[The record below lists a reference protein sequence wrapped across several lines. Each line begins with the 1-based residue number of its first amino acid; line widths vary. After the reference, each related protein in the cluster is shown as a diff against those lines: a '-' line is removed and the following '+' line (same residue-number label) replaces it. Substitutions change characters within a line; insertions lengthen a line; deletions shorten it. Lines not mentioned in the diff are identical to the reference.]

1 MGTALVLPRTLLF
14 LRSFSFRAGAL
25 IFFTLCA
32 TLTVLR
38 VQFYQKSL
46 DQAYTDIK
54 EIIEAR
60 ADDID
65 QYIEANPNTD
75 PASIIKS
82 ILNKSHDRH
91 IYLALKQGDKITGNM
106 TRWPANRSLSDGWG
120 QTSVASEDDNSNY
133 EVLYTTVKYG
143 GNTIL
148 LIGYDLETIDVLRN
162 TLFPV
167 LITNIVLSL
176 LISLILSTGIVWMIN
191 RKLRQVNITTEYI
204 IKGNLS
210 NRVPVNQV
218 YDQFDKL
225 GSNINKMLDWI
236 IKLLDTVKYASNA
249 LAHDMRTPLSR
260 HRIELKALSENSQVP
275 EEIRHEIKHAVAS
288 VDTLAEMFN
297 ILTSIAKAESG
308 EGTEQFRV
316 FDLAE
321 SVRDIVDLYEYEFE
335 QNTQQLHTEIPDRPV
350 QILGDKQLLS
360 QAIVNLLDNASKY
373 ALSGATIE
381 VQLKEQKS
389 HDNRQILIIVS
400 DNGPGIPQE
409 YWDKVKQRFF
419 RLEDSRHS
427 EGTGLGLSLVNAVAG
442 LHGGV
447 FYFEDNHPGLRA
459 ILSLPGL

>member
-1 MGTALVLPRTLLF
+1 MF
-14 LRSFSFRAGAL
+14 FRSFSFRAGAL

-32 TLTVLR
+32 VLTVLR

-46 DQAYTDIK
+46 DLAYSDIR
-54 EIIEAR
+54 EIIEAH

-65 QYIEANPNTD
+65 QDIEDEPNID
-75 PASIIKS
+75 PASIINS
-82 ILNKSHDRH
+82 ILKKSHDSH
-91 IYLALKQGDKITGNM
+91 IYLALKQGKKITGNLA
-106 TRWPANRSLSDGWG
+106 RWPDGGLSTDGWG
-120 QTSVASEDDNSNY
+120 QTTVAGDEDDPDY
-133 EVLYTTVKYG
+133 KVLYKTIKYDKDTV
-143 GNTIL
+143 L
-148 LIGYDLETIDVLRN
+148 LIGYDLENIHILRN

-167 LITNIVLSL
+167 LLTNIVLSL
-176 LISLILSTGIVWMIN
+176 LISLVLSTGIVWMIN
-191 RKLRQVNITTEYI
+191 RKLRQVNITTESI

-225 GSNINKMLDWI
+225 GSNINKMLNWI

-260 HRIELKALSENSQVP
+260 HRIELKALSENPQVP

-288 VDTLAEMFN
+288 VDSLAEMFN
-297 ILTSIAKAESG
+297 NLTSIAKAESG
-308 EGTEQFRV
+308 EGTEQFRT

-321 SVRDIVDLYEYEFE
+321 TVRDIVDLYEYEFE
-335 QNTQQLHTEIPDRPV
+335 QNSQKLRTGIPGHPV
-350 QILGDKQLLS
+350 PVLGDKQFLS
-360 QAIVNLLDNASKY
+360 HAIVNLLDNASKY
-373 ALSGATIE
+373 AQPGATVE
-381 VQLKEQKS
+381 VLLKEEKNTE
-389 HDNRQILIIVS
+389 NREVLVIVA
-400 DNGPGIPQE
+400 DNGPGIPIE
-409 YWDKVKQRFF
+409 LWEKVKQRFF

-459 ILSLPGL
+459 ILRLPG

>member
-1 MGTALVLPRTLLF
+1 MLPRALLF
-14 LRSFSFRAGAL
+14 FRSFSFRAGAL

-46 DQAYTDIK
+46 DQAYAEIK

-65 QYIEANPNTD
+65 QYIENNPNTD
-75 PASIIKS
+75 PASIIKA
-82 ILNKSHDRH
+82 ILKKSHDRH
-91 IYLALKQGDKITGNM
+91 IYLALKQGDKITGNLSG
-106 TRWPANRSLSDGWG
+106 WPAAGPLSDGWG
-120 QTSVASEDDNSNY
+120 QTTVAGDGESPDYD
-133 EVLYTTVKYG
+133 VLFTTIKYG
-143 GNTIL
+143 GNTTL
-148 LIGYDLETIDVLRN
+148 LIGYDLETINVLKN

-191 RKLRQVNITTEYI
+191 RKLRQVNITSESI
-204 IKGNLS
+204 IKGDLS

-275 EEIRHEIKHAVAS
+275 EEIRQDIKHAVAS
-288 VDTLAEMFN
+288 VDTLADMFN

-335 QNTQQLHTEIPDRPV
+335 QNTQSLHTDIPGHPV

-373 ALSGATIE
+373 ALAGATVE
-381 VQLKEQKS
+381 VRLKEQKS
-389 HDNRQILIIVS
+389 QDHRQLLVIVS
-400 DNGPGIPQE
+400 DNGPGIPEE

-447 FYFEDNHPGLRA
+447 FHFEDNHPGLKA
-459 ILSLPGL
+459 ILRLPGL